1 MRNDNGNSDT
11 FIIIFLTD
19 KLCNGSEVSYFLKK
33 GEVFFMASIW
43 PKSDK
48 SIDYIKR
55 RGVIMA
61 VTAEKM
67 EERIAW
73 MTEMDEA
80 LNRARE
86 ENKPILLDFFNPN

>member
-1 MRNDNGNSDT
+1 
-11 FIIIFLTD
+11 
-19 KLCNGSEVSYFLKK
+19 
-33 GEVFFMASIW
+33 MASIW